1 MKLQDATKK
10 IIEEEGI
17 SILEEKRLV
26 FLLADYLAFDDFPAV
41 KPVMRSIV
49 LDGYGKELCRLGSGG
64 NRNDYLGYAGSLKEA
79 LARDRHFRRELADYA
94 VDCITYALGLIGSV
108 KEPDNHGFDAEE
120 GKSWQK
126 NTRVRL
132 LLVLLYV
139 LEPAGGSSAAGD
151 GPLRRARKLLMQ
163 ILVSLVPVAL
173 AVLLLYP
180 LVKYPFLASH
190 LGLSEALYEAGSAYA
205 SGDGVDRNPEEAVR
219 LWKKAAEKG
228 NTSAKTDL
236 GYASA
241 AGDGT
246 EQDYA
251 AAVRWWL
258 GAAKDGVPEQKD
270 FKFTVPEGV
279 AVDDQRG
286 K

>member
-205 SGDGVDRNPEEAVR
+205 SGDGVDRNPEEAR
-219 LWKKAAEKG
+219 FAFRRNRNRSCKAHRGYREG
-228 NTSAKTDL
+228 RKT
-236 GYASA
+236 
-241 AGDGT
+241 
-246 EQDYA
+246 
-251 AAVRWWL
+251 
-258 GAAKDGVPEQKD
+258 
-270 FKFTVPEGV
+270 
-279 AVDDQRG
+279 
-286 K
+286 